1 MPAMTTIIRPGQFE
15 VATGGDIPN
24 LRLPSFHLFAE
35 RARRLRQLA
44 AGHSLGDYL
53 MFAAALAEA
62 QQEQLDRLPALPMP
76 DADLLARCREHGMP
90 PLAPGGWPR
99 DPVWRTVVIQLVA
112 ALDGIALAPARA
124 AFARL
129 REAGDEWLESQ
140 ADRLLVGDRQGLD
153 VACAPVIGA
162 ALQVYWTRLAAA
174 LDTVWIAR
182 PESHGL
188 CPVCG
193 SPPVA
198 GVVRVGDA
206 DNGLRYLHCAL
217 CGTEWHV
224 VRAQCSHCD
233 NDKGVVY
240 YTVEDRKE
248 PVQAEACPECG
259 SYLKLCRMDQDPN
272 VEPLADDLA
281 SLALDLLMSED
292 GFARSG
298 VNYLIF
304 QGDG

>member
-1 MPAMTTIIRPGQFE
+1 MPIMTTTIIRPGQFE
-15 VATGGDIPN
+15 VAAGDIPE
-24 LRLPSFHLFAE
+24 LRLPDFQPFAR

-53 MFAAALAEA
+53 IFAAALAEA
-62 QQEQLDRLPALPMP
+62 QQEQLDGLPALPMP
-76 DADLLARCREHGMP
+76 DADLLTRCREHGMP
-90 PLAPGGWPR
+90 PLALGGWPR
-99 DPVWRTVVIQLVA
+99 DPVWRIVVIQLVD
-112 ALDGIALAPARA
+112 ALEEIAPAPARA

-129 REAGDEWLESQ
+129 RKAGDEWLESQ
-140 ADRLLVGDRQGLD
+140 ADRLLEGDRQGLD

-198 GVVRVGDA
+198 GVVRGDA
-206 DNGLRYLHCAL
+206 DHGLRYLHCAL

-233 NDKGVVY
+233 NDKGIVY
-240 YTVEDRKE
+240 YTVEDRKD

-259 SYLKLCRMDQDPN
+259 SYLKLCRMDQDPD
-272 VEPLADDLA
+272 VEPSADDLA
-281 SLALDLLMSED
+281 SLALDLLMSEE

-298 VNYLIF
+298 VNYLMV
-304 QGDG
+304 QGE